1 MPDLVAQ
8 LDPPAHHRGGGVA
21 RATLALAAIGL
32 IAAGCSSSK
41 KSSVV
46 SAPAAQAPAAT
57 AAVPTTAAAAAPTTA
72 AAPAGGTAVTAT
84 EKEFTIAL
92 SKTAFTPGTY
102 TFTVDNA
109 GKFKHNLV
117 FNGPGVVNEKSALVL
132 PGQTGTVTVALQAGT
147 YDVYCGVPTHKAKG
161 MDLHITVA

>member
-1 MPDLVAQ
+1 MFDPVDQ
-8 LDPPAHHRGGGVA
+8 LDLPSRHRLGGVA
-21 RATLALAAIGL
+21 RATLALAAVGL

-46 SAPAAQAPAAT
+46 GAPAAKAP
-57 AAVPTTAAAAAPTTA
+57 VTTAAAAAPATTA
-72 AAPAGGTAVTAT
+72 GAASGTAVTAT

-92 SKTAFTPGTY
+92 SKSTFTPGTY